1 MMGSIW
7 HGKQWTEDEVDA
19 IAKEAVRKKY
29 EADAAMAAAA
39 DIEVEYWTRD
49 LIERFPVL
57 KSDYDENTI
66 DVCVS
71 SCRSNDQDF
80 LCTVTWSN
88 KTEICII
95 SEPERPY
102 RYGTTCYPH
111 ATVKVWWQRAKK
123 SKNPEFL
130 KDYGTVR
137 CSEIIPFIT
146 ALEPII
152 HRQAK
157 KDGLLKGP
165 PETATQAEE

>member
-1 MMGSIW
+1 MSAIW
-7 HGKQWTEDEVDA
+7 HGKRWTEKEVDD

-57 KSDYDENTI
+57 ESQHDENTI
-66 DVCVS
+66 DIS
-71 SCRSNDQDF
+71 AIGSRSNEQDF
-80 LCTVTWSN
+80 LCAVTWSD

-95 SEPERPY
+95 SAPERPY
-102 RYGTTCYPH
+102 KYGTICYPH

-130 KDYGTVR
+130 KEHCTVR

-146 ALEPII
+146 TLEPMI
-152 HRQAK
+152 HRKAK
-157 KDGLLKGP
+157 KDGLLKDAP
-165 PETATQAEE
+165 KTATQAEA